1 MLILNMLK
9 QFPVLCYFSIF
20 CSLKKRECALLF
32 TNMKPPPHNALHQGL
47 CGSRSST
54 RNIFSSQGVLPAW
67 PCWSLYYIHVQLP
80 RLSAQVTGWASLF
93 PHRVIPLF
101 PLELSVYPQE
111 ECWHLHDPW
120 VVEHI
125 ILFLKFFRPY
135 LNLFRST
142 IPRQL
147 AWVNLVAK
155 KIYLQLSQ
163 IWSQCGAMYAESCA
177 LTPSGLVPSFAK

>member
-1 MLILNMLK
+1 MGVH
-9 QFPVLCYFSIF
+9 F
-20 CSLKKRECALLF
+20 SLKKMNTHLS
-32 TNMKPPPHNALHQGL
+32 HNALHQGL

-54 RNIFSSQGVLPAW
+54 GNIFSSQGVLPAW

-80 RLSAQVTGWASLF
+80 RWSAQVAGWASLF

-111 ECWHLHDPW
+111 EWHLHDLC
-120 VVEHI
+120 VVEHT

-135 LNLFRST
+135 LNLFWST

-155 KIYLQLSQ
+155 KIYLQLFQ

-177 LTPSGLVPSFAK
+177 LTPSGLVPNFSK